1 MHEQPTSPSSGQ
13 RAALYLRTGN
23 LPEIQESDALPLQ
36 TYAAQRG
43 YQIVAT
49 YRDEGAS
56 GKDPHRPGLTQLL
69 SDVAQGRFDVV
80 LVADPSR
87 LASIP
92 VEAQDVIEQIRRHGV
107 AVESLSTAVPLAQP
121 ALRPQPGAVGRTPG
135 AAVDRAR
142 VRVGMEV
149 LGADGSRVGVVK
161 EVGEA
166 DMWVDRTWQRDVYVP
181 LTAIQTIAENR
192 IVLDVIGG
200 HVGNM
205 GWEKPSMTG

>member
-1 MHEQPTSPSSGQ
+1 MHEQSTTPRSIQ

-23 LPEIQESDALPLQ
+23 IPEIQESDAIPLQ

-43 YQIVAT
+43 YQLVAT

-56 GKDPHRPGLTQLL
+56 GKDRDRPGLTQLL
-69 SDVAQGRFDVV
+69 SDVARGRFDVV

-87 LASIP
+87 LASTP
-92 VEAQDVIEQIRRHGV
+92 VEAQAVIEQIRRHGV

-121 ALRPQPGAVGRTPG
+121 ALRPPSGAGTVASGQP
-135 AAVDRAR
+135 VDRAR

-161 EVGEA
+161 DVREA

-181 LTAIQTIAENR
+181 LTEIQTIAENR